1 MTCGSAPSPPINGIA
16 AGARV
21 GSRRWR
27 PPGRAAPRVGST
39 PPNQHLN
46 AASLRTTLR
55 AVVDTRAARL
65 GTLHELT
72 KLAPV
77 AILVETLGYHPTTI
91 ERHSIASGATYA
103 QYIGA
108 LTIGADSAP

>member
-1 MTCGSAPSPPINGIA
+1 M
-16 AGARV
+16 
-21 GSRRWR
+21 
-27 PPGRAAPRVGST
+27 
-39 PPNQHLN
+39 
-46 AASLRTTLR
+46 
-55 AVVDTRAARL
+55 VDTRAARL